1 MFITTPLPMT
11 GKSRE
16 VSVRLSTLQQLTP
29 DVWQLRFSLAAQ
41 DAFHFEAGQHAKL
54 EFPEVGVRDF
64 SIASTPAEALT
75 ERCVE
80 FHIRAIHGGSFAS
93 LMERGLIAPGVE
105 LKMRGPYGSSFLMTD
120 ASREV
125 LLVAGGSGLAPML
138 SIARTAIDS
147 GLRAPLRLLVGV
159 RSEAEVY
166 AEDLLRKLHE
176 RDPRFTFE
184 FVLSTQAASH
194 DRRVG
199 LVTDVLRQDYS
210 VMSGMRVHLA
220 GPPAMLGATIA
231 LLRELGVADADI
243 HADGH
248 IAPPAQHIS
257 G

>member
-1 MFITTPLPMT
+1 MT

-16 VSVRLSTLQQLTP
+16 VSVRLASLARLTP
-29 DVWQLRFSLAAQ
+29 DVWQLRFALGAEDQ
-41 DAFHFEAGQHAKL
+41 FKFEAGQHAKL

-64 SIASTPAEALT
+64 SIASTPAEAQSD
-75 ERCVE
+75 RSVE

-93 LMERGLIAPGVE
+93 LLERGLIAPGVE

-120 ASREV
+120 TPRDV
-125 LLVAGGSGLAPML
+125 LLVAGGSGMAPML
-138 SIARTAIDS
+138 SIARTAIEA
-147 GLRAPLRLLVGV
+147 GLKSPLRLLIGV

-166 AEDLLRKLHE
+166 AEDMLKSLSE
-176 RDPRFTFE
+176 RDSRFSFE
-184 FVLSTQAASH
+184 FVISTHGALHA
-194 DRRVG
+194 RRSG
-199 LVTDVLRQDYS
+199 LVTDVLRLDYPD
-210 VMSGMRVHLA
+210 MRGMRVHLA

-248 IAPPAQHIS
+248 IALPTPHPA